1 MIAHRGF
8 SASGAVVLEASPSTE
23 AGDRLVVAIAT
34 LATPDADHGW
44 TVRATT
50 VGAAGWT
57 ETALLQASQEQ
68 PTTVAPGCRGRKPPA
83 ARAPVWRE
91 QPARRAA
98 GAMLPVVGLLVSRGR
113 QRQGR
118 LSLRPHDQQL
128 PGNNGMTASPTAAV
142 VLALVAHVALVP
154 LRLEE
159 PEGPQLAGIPP
170 HHRWV
175 CEALGL
181 DSSCSAVPVSQKNG
195 RHIQTP

>member
-1 MIAHRGF
+1 M
-8 SASGAVVLEASPSTE
+8 
-23 AGDRLVVAIAT
+23 
-34 LATPDADHGW
+34 
-44 TVRATT
+44 
-50 VGAAGWT
+50 
-57 ETALLQASQEQ
+57 
-68 PTTVAPGCRGRKPPA
+68 APGCRGRKPPA

-98 GAMLPVVGLLVSRGR
+98 WAMLPVVGLLVSRVR

-195 RHIQTP
+195 RDIQTP